1 VSVIALLGRP
11 NVGKSSLFNR
21 LIRRSAALV
30 DDRPGVTRDRHY
42 GRLAISGR
50 EGLLVDTGGF
60 ELGSEPLAS
69 PINEQIRLALLEC
82 DLAVLV
88 VDGQLGVHPRD
99 GELADLIRRS
109 GRPCVVA
116 VNKID
121 GPEKEN
127 LALEFHKLGVEGIF
141 PVSAAHGL
149 GVEALKAAI
158 SPYLD
163 EEAPPDEAAPPRI
176 AVIGRPNAGK
186 SSLINR
192 LCGQNRLV
200 VDEIP
205 GTTRDAVDVAIDVDG
220 RPYVLVDTAG
230 VRRRGRVSEK
240 LEKLSV
246 LRALKSL
253 EKCDVAFLTVDGTQ
267 GLADQ
272 DAHIAGHAF
281 EKGRPL
287 VILVNKWDAVKEKKE
302 ARAAFQRD
310 LELKMAFLEKAP
322 WLTVSALKG
331 HGLPRLWPL
340 VDRIMAQYSSRATTA
355 QVNRALAAAVEAHTP
370 PYVGK
375 SRLKFYYA
383 TQASTR
389 PPSFVVF
396 ANRPEAVHFSYK
408 RYLINRLREA
418 FKLDLIPARV
428 FFRSRHED
436 WAEKTLKSSGPK
448 KGLSPKKGPGPKRSL
463 AFPKSPGP
471 KKSLAPKKS
480 PAKKK

>member
-1 VSVIALLGRP
+1 MSVIALVGRP

-21 LIRRSAALV
+21 LLRRSAALV

-42 GRLAISGR
+42 GRLSIDDRA
-50 EGLLVDTGGF
+50 GLLVDTGGF
-60 ELGSEPLAS
+60 ELAAEPLSS
-69 PINEQIRLALLEC
+69 PINEQIHLALLEC

-88 VDGQLGVHPRD
+88 VDGLLGRHPRD
-99 GELADLIRRS
+99 AELADLIRRS
-109 GRPCVVA
+109 GRPSILA

-121 GPEKEN
+121 SPEKEA
-127 LALEFHKLGVEGIF
+127 LALEFHGLGFEDLL

-149 GVEALKAAI
+149 GVSSLEDALYH
-158 SPYLD
+158 YLS
-163 EEAPPDEAAPPRI
+163 EAPPMEEEQFAPRI

-192 LCGQNRLV
+192 LCGHNRLV
-200 VDEIP
+200 VDPTP
-205 GTTRDAVDVAIDVDG
+205 GTTRDAVDVTLEIKG

-253 EKCDVAFLTVDGTQ
+253 EKCDVAFLVVDASE

-272 DAHIAGHAF
+272 DAHIAGYAF
-281 EKGRPL
+281 ERGRPIVL
-287 VILVNKWDAVKEKKE
+287 VVNKWDLISEKLE
-302 ARAAFQRD
+302 IRTAFQRD

-322 WLTVSALKG
+322 WMTVSAKSG
-331 HGLPRLWPL
+331 QGLNKLWPL
-340 VDRIMAQYSSRATTA
+340 VDRIMEQFASRAPTA
-355 QVNRALAAAVEAHTP
+355 EVNRVVSAAVEAHNP

-375 SRLKFYYA
+375 GRLKFYYA

-389 PPSFVVF
+389 PPSFVLF
-396 ANRPEAVHFSYK
+396 ANHPEAVHYSYK
-408 RYLINRLREA
+408 RFLINRLKEA
-418 FKLDLIPARV
+418 FNLDLIPVRV

-436 WAEKTLKSSGPK
+436 WPDKGQNKNGPK
-448 KGLSPKKGPGPKRSL
+448 KPGASKKVV
-463 AFPKSPGP
+463 
-471 KKSLAPKKS
+471 KKADRDQSKV
-480 PAKKK
+480 KKKR